1 MNCGEVFLEINRL
14 YMRYTTA
21 NIVCESIY
29 GSRKEYSPSLPF
41 IGIE

>member
-14 YMRYTTA
+14 YMRYTIA
-21 NIVCESIY
+21 NTIFKSIY
-29 GSRKEYSPSLPF
+29 NLRKEHSPSLPF